1 MAKKRVKVKHIVK
14 SDSAYCEE
22 LFNLVLNGYK
32 QVVATVYPTV
42 EAETAALALIKDA
55 FKAELDAALC
65 DAYKIGTKIGVKKSD
80 KADNIMYA
88 EAPTVATVEPVYSA
102 EVPVA
107 V

>member
-14 SDSAYCEE
+14 SDAKYCEE

-42 EAETAALALIKDA
+42 EAESAALALVKDA

-65 DAYKIGTKIGVKKSD
+65 DAYKIGTKIGSKKANIKD
-80 KADNIMYA
+80 TIMYT
-88 EAPTVATVEPVYSA
+88 ETPTAATVEPVYSA
-102 EVPVA
+102 EA
-107 V
+107 VVV